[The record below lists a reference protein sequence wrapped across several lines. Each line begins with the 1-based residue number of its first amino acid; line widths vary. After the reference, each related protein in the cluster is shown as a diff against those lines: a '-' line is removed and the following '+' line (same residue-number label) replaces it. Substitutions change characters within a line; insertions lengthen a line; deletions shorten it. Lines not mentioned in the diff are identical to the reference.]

1 MFKDLMQ
8 AIFTEEVEPEE
19 TETEVEAEASTPEPE
34 PQVVKQEQNLTFVEP
49 AISLDTTTVQEPEIA
64 QFGQTTNK
72 IEETHSSLFTGLD
85 VDSIASEEPKPRKKP
100 YHFDRSKTMKIRRT
114 QEDLEYT
121 PIISPIFGN
130 MEEAKKDN
138 SKVHNAI
145 DLHKPE
151 QPEDYMTVLSPMY
164 GEKLDAVR
172 PTRRIPKM
180 NTEPV
185 KPEQKVS
192 KSSLSLDDMLE
203 TAPKEKNQQ
212 TTLFSQED

>member
-19 TETEVEAEASTPEPE
+19 TETEVEEERSVQQE
-34 PQVVKQEQNLTFVEP
+34 PQVVKQEKPTFVEP
-49 AISLDTTTVQEPEIA
+49 AISLDTTTIQEPEIA
-64 QFGQTTNK
+64 QFGQATEK
-72 IEETHSSLFTGLD
+72 REETHSSLFTGLD

-100 YHFDRSKTMKIRRT
+100 YHFDRSKTMKIRRS
-114 QEDLEYT
+114 QEDLEYK

-130 MEEAKKDN
+130 MEEDKKDN

-145 DLHKPE
+145 DLHKPD

-164 GEKLDAVR
+164 GDKLDVVQPA
-172 PTRRIPKM
+172 RRIPKM
-180 NTEPV
+180 NTQSAKSER
-185 KPEQKVS
+185 KTS
-192 KSSLSLDDMLE
+192 KSSLSLDDMLK

>member
-1 MFKDLMQ
+1 MQ

-19 TETEVEAEASTPEPE
+19 TEAEVEEERSVQQE
-34 PQVVKQEQNLTFVEP
+34 PQVVKQEKPTFVEP
-49 AISLDTTTVQEPEIA
+49 AISLDTTAIQEPEIA
-64 QFGQTTNK
+64 QFGQTTK
-72 IEETHSSLFTGLD
+72 KREETHSSLFTGLD

-100 YHFDRSKTMKIRRT
+100 YHFDRSKTMKIRRS
-114 QEDLEYT
+114 QEDLEYK

-130 MEEAKKDN
+130 LEEEKKDN

-145 DLHKPE
+145 DLHKPD

-164 GEKLDAVR
+164 GDKLDVVQPA
-172 PTRRIPKM
+172 RRIPKM
-180 NTEPV
+180 NTQSAKSER
-185 KPEQKVS
+185 KTS

>member
-19 TETEVEAEASTPEPE
+19 TETEVEEERSVQQE
-34 PQVVKQEQNLTFVEP
+34 PQVVKQEKPTFVEP
-49 AISLDTTTVQEPEIA
+49 TISLDTTTIQEPEIA
-64 QFGQTTNK
+64 QFGQATEK

-100 YHFDRSKTMKIRRT
+100 YHFDRSKTMKIRRS
-114 QEDLEYT
+114 QEDLEYK

-130 MEEAKKDN
+130 MEEDKKDN

-145 DLHKPE
+145 DLHKPD

-164 GEKLDAVR
+164 GDKLDVVQPA
-172 PTRRIPKM
+172 RRIPKM
-180 NTEPV
+180 NTQSAKSER
-185 KPEQKVS
+185 KTS